1 MSNRE
6 LRLNSRR
13 LLIATAIAVAIHA
26 GLFFLIPLVARL
38 QSNSKPEYGG
48 TVLVQLEEPARVIVP
63 APEPAPV
70 VEPAPAAKPAPTP
83 MPAAPAP
90 RAQPATRAAAAVTAP
105 VQTTPKLPVTPV
117 LQPAAPALPTG
128 PAFKEAGGKT
138 GVVQPLA
145 TPEPLGSIPAAKA
158 VPGPEPTLPGAGAPS
173 GAAAASASVQ
183 KAGVAVAVPAQ
194 PAKTTGAAGSPTDY
208 GTLDKAL
215 AGSAKTGTTAAKS
228 AADAAA
234 EALNSSVVW
243 EEPDAGKGRDLLSAP
258 LPDLP
263 PWVAEAGLAL
273 AVTVSFAVAPNGVVA
288 QARVARPSGYSD
300 VDAAVLEA
308 VRRWRFRAA
317 ETTKTVRGTIPYTIR
332 AR

>member
-1 MSNRE
+1 MSHRE

-13 LLIATAIAVAIHA
+13 LLLAMAIAVAIHA
-26 GLFFLIPLVARL
+26 GLFFLIPLVVRL
-38 QSNSKPEYGG
+38 ERSRKPEYGG
-48 TVLVQLEEPARVIVP
+48 TVLVQLEEPAPAQAVVP
-63 APEPAPV
+63 APEPLPV
-70 VEPAPAAKPAPTP
+70 AQPAPAPKPAPTP
-83 MPAAPAP
+83 KPAP
-90 RAQPATRAAAAVTAP
+90 REQPATRTAATVRAP
-105 VQTTPKLPVTPV
+105 VQAAAKVPV
-117 LQPAAPALPTG
+117 QPAPAPLPTG

-234 EALNSSVVW
+234 DARDFSVVW
-243 EEPDAGKGRDLLSAP
+243 DEPDAGKGRDLIDRP
-258 LPDLP
+258 RPTLPKRVED
-263 PWVAEAGLAL
+263 EGLTL
-273 AVTVSFAVAPNGVVA
+273 YVTVFFAVAPNGVVA
-288 QARVARPSGYSD
+288 QARVARSSGYSD

-317 ETTKTVRGTIPYTIR
+317 ETTRTVRGTIPYTIR